1 MRAFVLS
8 GGGNYGALQAGAL
21 QVLYERGLRPDVLV
35 GASAGALNAAWLAT
49 HPSPAPGNQLARIW
63 REEGPDLYSALNP
76 ISAILRIARG
86 KESILSNEP
95 LREFILRR
103 IPAEATFGEYIRPRL
118 YVVAARLSD
127 GCLRVFGDRPDDR
140 ILDGLMASTAIPP
153 LLPPWR
159 VDGEDYVDGGVFSDL
174 PLQVAALRGA
184 DEIIGLLNC
193 AQLGPWDRGALHGGL
208 ATTARAVSI
217 LLERQAEMESELIRR
232 RPGMRLDI
240 IHLRAEMDP
249 GFWNFEQAEML
260 VAAGRSDTERYFER
274 QRRRRS
280 TVPLPR
286 IEQRLRD
293 FARPTSEEQAPV
305 SIGEPETAACVDR
318 GYAPQGRWG

>member
-1 MRAFVLS
+1 VLF
-8 GGGNYGALQAGAL
+8 
-21 QVLYERGLRPDVLV
+21 ERGLRPDILV

-49 HPSPAPGNQLARIW
+49 HPSLACSKELARIW

-76 ISAILRIARG
+76 ISAVLRLARG

-95 LREFILRR
+95 LLEFILRW
-103 IPAEATFGEYIRPRL
+103 IPAEATFAEYIRPRL
-118 YVVAARLSD
+118 YTVAARLSD

-159 VDGEDYVDGGVFSDL
+159 VDGEDYVDGGVFTDL

-193 AQLGPWDRGALHGGL
+193 VQLGPWENGALRGAL

-217 LLERQAEMESELIRR
+217 LLERQTEMEAETLRG
-232 RPGMRLDI
+232 RPGIRLDVI
-240 IHLRAEMDP
+240 RLQAEMDP
-249 GFWNFEQAEML
+249 GFWNFEQGEML
-260 VAAGRSDTERYFER
+260 VAAGRCDAERYFDR
-274 QRRRRS
+274 LRRRRS
-280 TVPLPR
+280 TVPHQW

-293 FARPTSEEQAPV
+293 FTRPA
-305 SIGEPETAACVDR
+305 GEGSPRAAIP
-318 GYAPQGRWG
+318 GA